1 MNLHLAGLT
10 AVVTGGSFGIGA
22 AIVKT
27 LAAEGCNVA
36 FCGRSQSRID
46 EMLASSL
53 GLPGRIQG
61 NSVDVTDTK
70 AFSSFLDSIG
80 PFDIFIPNVSAIS
93 SNWSLAINT
102 DIRSTV
108 ECIDAAIPVLRG
120 SPHGAITY
128 IGSRSSSLPGSG
140 AYGAAKA
147 AMASYMKTLARR
159 LLPDIRVN
167 VVSPGE
173 TMFPGG
179 HWDRVRMNSPEKFE
193 RVMKLNP
200 MRRFATADEIARVVA
215 FISSPAASFV
225 AGANWYV
232 DGGSTEHV
240 FF

>member
-1 MNLHLAGLT
+1 MDLQLAGLT
-10 AVVTGGSFGIGA
+10 AVVTGGSLGIGA

-46 EMLASSL
+46 EMLASSQ
-53 GLPGRIQG
+53 GLPGRVQG
-61 NSVDVTDTK
+61 SAADVTDAK
-70 AFSSFLDSIG
+70 AFLSFLDSVG

-93 SNWSLAINT
+93 WDWSAAIDT

-108 ECIDAAIPVLRG
+108 GCIDAAIPILRG
-120 SPHGAITY
+120 SSHGAITY
-128 IGSRSSSLPGSG
+128 IGSRSSSLPGG
-140 AYGAAKA
+140 AYAAAKA

-159 LLPDIRVN
+159 LLPEIRVN
-167 VVSPGE
+167 VVSPGD
-173 TMFPGG
+173 TLFPGG
-179 HWDRVRMNSPEKFE
+179 HWDRVRMESPEKFE
-193 RVMKLNP
+193 RVLRLNP
-200 MRRFATADEIARVVA
+200 MGRYATADEIARVVA